1 MSNDIHG
8 HQILTLLM
16 QASQPIDRASLKAT
30 AADMFGENVTF
41 CTCSQQGL
49 TLDELLT
56 FLLSKG
62 KLIEQDAGLIGNP
75 AMSCS

>member
-1 MSNDIHG
+1 MSSDIHG
-8 HQILTLLM
+8 HQILTMLM
-16 QASQPIDRASLKAT
+16 QATQPIQRESLT
-30 AADMFGENVTF
+30 ARVIEMFGEEVTF

-49 TLDELLT
+49 SLDDLLT

-62 KLIEQDAGLIGNP
+62 KIIEQDAGLIGNP